1 VCVLPPGGGRFRFFS
16 APKIKKISVSLYLP
30 FKTLNTDKKRSSL
43 SSQGRR
49 RRLFPQVNVAPH
61 HQTTTTTKEDGA
73 KRIEKM
79 AKS

>member
-1 VCVLPPGGGRFRFFS
+1 VCTTSRGGTLPFLFG
-16 APKIKKISVSLYLP
+16 PKNKKISVSLYLP

-73 KRIEKM
+73 KRMEKM